1 MNPYHP
7 PESQVLLIEPHEDD
21 SENIK
26 KVRSGQRLIGMSI
39 SISLLLFIIVILL
52 GFFLVVFM
60 RSSEILSTI
69 LISITLLASFGIF
82 LATLVGT
89 YRVYAGMGE
98 SKIKAVFFIV
108 VAFFLGLIWFFFM
121 IYLNS
126 RARSWLE
133 KKGIKVSFSGDLE
146 NEPMSE
152 TNPIPATKLIT

>member
-7 PESQVLLIEPHEDD
+7 PESQVLLMESHEDD
-21 SENIK
+21 SESIK

-39 SISLLLFIIVILL
+39 SISLLIFFIVILL
-52 GFFLVVFM
+52 VFLLPLSIFYSTVFTSIIFLV
-60 RSSEILSTI
+60 
-69 LISITLLASFGIF
+69 SFCVF

-98 SKIKAVFFIV
+98 SKIKAIFFIV
-108 VAFFLGLIWFFFM
+108 IAFFLGLIWFFFM
-121 IYLNS
+121 LYLNN

-146 NEPMSE
+146 NELMSE
-152 TNPIPATKLIT
+152 TNPIPTTKLIN